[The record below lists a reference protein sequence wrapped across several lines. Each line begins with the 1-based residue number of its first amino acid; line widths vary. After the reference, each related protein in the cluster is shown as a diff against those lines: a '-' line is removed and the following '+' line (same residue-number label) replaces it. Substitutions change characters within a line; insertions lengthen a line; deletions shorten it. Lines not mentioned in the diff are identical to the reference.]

1 MTKEYA
7 TEKIGRVEVISEAE
21 MANILGYQNILCL
34 RARIYERSGKVP
46 PHKKMGRRRVFPVAE
61 FEKWLSRKPL
71 EVGIE

>member
-1 MTKEYA
+1 
-7 TEKIGRVEVISEAE
+7 